1 MEYKIISDGSC
12 DLNPEDAKEM
22 GVHVVPFYVSFDG
35 ENYKKEMEDIAVR
48 DFYQEM
54 LDNPKVFPKSSLPSI
69 TDFEDVFRKYV
80 EEGKAIICICIT
92 TKFSGSFNSAT
103 NAKNIIL
110 EEYPDAKIKVIDSNI
125 NTVLQGLFVKESVR
139 MQQDGISYEDN
150 IANLEKIKETGR
162 ILFTIGSIDYLKN
175 GGRIGKVI
183 GVAGSALGI
192 RPIII
197 LKEGEIFTGGIAR
210 SRNKS
215 IQKVLDQIENH
226 FAETGES
233 PDDYAITVGYGY
245 DYDEAVEFKGK
256 VLELLGKISNVKDI
270 KIEQIGA
277 TIGVHTG
284 PHPIGVGLIKK
295 YDR

>member
-12 DLNPEDAKEM
+12 DINTEDAKNM
-22 GVHVVPFYVSFDG
+22 GVHIVPFYVSFDG
-35 ENYKKEMEDIAVR
+35 ENYKKEIEEVGIR

-54 LDNPKVFPKSSLPSI
+54 IDNPKVFPKSSLPSI
-69 TDFEDVFRKYV
+69 SDYEDVFRKYV
-80 EEGKAIICICIT
+80 EKDMPIICICIT
-92 TKFSGSFNSAT
+92 TKFSGSFNSAY

-110 EEYPDAKIKVIDSNI
+110 EEYPNAKITVIDSNI
-125 NTVLQGLFVKESVR
+125 NTVLQGLYVKEAVR
-139 MQQDGISYEDN
+139 MQQDGVSYEDN
-150 IANLEKIKETGR
+150 ITNLEKIKETGR

-183 GVAGSALGI
+183 GVAGSAFGI

-215 IQKVLDQIENH
+215 IQKVLEQIEKH
-226 FAETGES
+226 FADIGES
-233 PDDYAITVGYGY
+233 PDDYSFAVGYGY
-245 DYDEAVEFKGK
+245 DYDEAVEFKDK
-256 VLELLGKISNVKDI
+256 VIEVLSKISDVRDM

-284 PHPIGVGLIKK
+284 PHPLGIGLIKK
-295 YDR
+295 YDK